1 MTAMNPR
8 LLLLEDDPVSAA
20 FLRQALARL
29 PADVTHAGT
38 IASARR
44 LAEPGQALWLFD
56 AHLPDGHGGELLRE
70 LRGRGL
76 AVPAVA
82 LTAED
87 LPDAL
92 ERLRQCGFL
101 QVLAKPVSAD
111 ALLGAVRGW
120 LPAPASAQAWD
131 DAMALSAL
139 GGSRHAVD
147 SLRGLFLAELPDQ
160 ASDISAALALGDEA
174 RAQAQLHRLK
184 ASCGFV
190 GASALLH
197 AVQVLSRSPADSAA
211 QAAFRVQ
218 VRAFPSLRTC

>member
-29 PADVTHAGT
+29 PVEVTHAAT
-38 IASARR
+38 LASARN
-44 LAEPGQALWLFD
+44 LAGPGQALWLFD
-56 AHLPDGHGGELLRE
+56 ANLPDGQGGELLRE

-76 AVPAVA
+76 VVPAIA

-87 LPDAL
+87 HPDAL
-92 ERLRQCGFL
+92 ERLHQSGFL
-101 QVLAKPVSAD
+101 HVLAKPVSAD
-111 ALLGAVRGW
+111 RLLRAVRQW
-120 LPAPASAQAWD
+120 LPATGQAWD
-131 DAMALSAL
+131 DAMALTAL
-139 GGSRHAVD
+139 GGSRQAVD
-147 SLRGLFLAELPDQ
+147 SMRRLFLDELNDQ

-190 GASALLH
+190 GAAALLH
-197 AVQVLSRSPADSAA
+197 AVQALSRAPADADT

-218 VRAFPSLRTC
+218 VRAFAAFRAC